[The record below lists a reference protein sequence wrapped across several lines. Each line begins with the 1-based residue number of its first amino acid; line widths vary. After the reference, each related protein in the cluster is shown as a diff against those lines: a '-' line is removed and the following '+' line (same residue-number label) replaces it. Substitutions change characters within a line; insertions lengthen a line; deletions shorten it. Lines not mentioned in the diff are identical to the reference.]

1 MRLEP
6 DPDGCLIGAQL
17 TAEVPLP
24 LVGAKVEKLVTDNI
38 ASLME
43 SEYQFT
49 LAWLRN
55 PVEP

>member
-6 DPDGCLIGAQL
+6 DPAGCVLGAQL

-24 LVGAKVEKLVTDNI
+24 LIGSAVEKIVTDNI

-43 SEYQFT
+43 TEYQFT
-49 LAWLRN
+49 LTWLRN
-55 PVEP
+55 RPT